1 MATSR
6 QMFWTGLLTG
16 LAVGM
21 AERMEAEIEM
31 APMEHDVYQPHFFIE
46 TPGGGRLKVSVTEDV
61 R

>member
-1 MATSR
+1 MATNR

-31 APMEHDVYQPHFFIE
+31 APMEHDCTSRTSSS
-46 TPGGGRLKVSVTEDV
+46 TPRAAAA
-61 R
+61 